1 METSSDFRHGRHC
14 ITNIHI
20 HLVFVTKYRKC
31 VFTPEILSTM
41 KSVFSKICEDFEAVL
56 VESDGE
62 RDHVHLLINYPPKVS
77 ISKLVNSLKG
87 ASSKRLRR
95 IHPELKA
102 CYWKKCALVTKLFGC
117 KLRRSAYLHYPAIY
131 RRSRETLTARLA

>member
-1 METSSDFRHGRHC
+1 MDTSSDFRHGRHC

-20 HLVFVTKYRKC
+20 HLVFVTKYRTC

-56 VESDGE
+56 VQCDGE

-87 ASSKRLRR
+87 ASSRRLRR

-102 CYWKKCALVTKLFGC
+102 CYWKSVLWSPSYFAASCGGAPISTIQQ
-117 KLRRSAYLHYPAIY
+117 IY